1 MEKSVYISM
10 LLEMYGQL
18 LTKKQADIVD
28 LYYNQNL
35 SLAEIAENLD
45 ITRQGVRKTLVDA
58 EEKLDDLERKLNLLS
73 EKQRRQTLIESLLA
87 SQDVSEIK
95 SKLTNLL

>member
-1 MEKSVYISM
+1 MEKGVYISM

-35 SLAEIAENLD
+35 SLTEIAENLD

-58 EEKLDDLERKLNLLS
+58 EDKLEDLEKKLNLLS
-73 EKQRRQTLIESLLA
+73 EKQKRQILVESLIA
-87 SQDVSEIK
+87 SQDILEIK
-95 SKLTNLL
+95 SKLINLL